1 MLLNSILHGSS
12 CLDDVYKGNPVN
24 YAVLFRRG
32 FLQEDTVCIVNH
44 YVQPFH
50 LHTSRVESLLSSAY
64 VVDLCSIQGR
74 PMDAAAEGFLSF
86 KLIVK

>member
-12 CLDDVYKGNPVN
+12 CLDDVYIWNPVN
-24 YAVLFRRG
+24 YAVLFSWV
-32 FLQEDTVCIVNH
+32 FSKKTLLYIVSH
-44 YVQPFH
+44 YLQPFH